1 MPTVVT
7 EDAELHVEVDGE
19 GAPVTVL
26 AHGLTNN
33 CRELAAF
40 TPFVPGTKVRFCF
53 RGHGHSSAPATG
65 YRFADLARDVDAVA
79 RAYGA
84 TCAVGTSMGAGA
96 ISNLLCREPDRFERL
111 VFLLPAGLDVP
122 FPHKDRFLE
131 AAARI
136 EGKRPEELVE
146 AIVRDPERLARYL
159 DTPWRRAVDEALWEH
174 LHPEGLARAIREVI
188 EDFPVPDRELLR
200 RVTAPALLICVE
212 GDPIH
217 PAELGRILADLM
229 PNAELLLFPD
239 EAALLAEVPSLVHR
253 VSGFLAEAA

>member
-19 GAPVTVL
+19 GAPVAVL

-122 FPHKDRFLE
+122 FQHKDRFLE
-131 AAARI
+131 TAAAI
-136 EGKRPEELVE
+136 EGKTPEELLRV
-146 AIVRDPERLARYL
+146 IVDDPARLGRYL
-159 DTPWRRAVDEALWEH
+159 ETPWRRAVDEALWEH

-188 EDFPVPDRELLR
+188 EDVPVPDRELLR
-200 RVTAPALLICVE
+200 RVTAPTLLICVE

-239 EAALLAEVPSLVHR
+239 DGALFGAIPELVGEVSA
-253 VSGFLAEAA
+253 FLAGAA